1 VPSETTPDLVRR
13 GFRNADAAAAH
24 LADLGD
30 VDGLLADGGLIEQI
44 AAVASPDTAIA
55 SLAAIARAMGAEQL
69 HRQLSEPVLRE
80 RLLVVLGTSEAMGDF
95 LARHPELVAELG
107 ADRLDLQRRDAA
119 GMRAELAE
127 ASTPTELRVTYYRQ
141 LLCTIAR
148 DLNAYSTFRDTSSEL
163 SDLAVATLEAALDIA
178 RADEPDADLVR
189 LAVIAMGKTGGHE
202 LNYISDVDVIFV
214 HEVVEGADEQKALR
228 AATRLAS
235 AMMRICD
242 EHTSEGVIWEVDP
255 NLRPEGAQGPLTR
268 TLASHVAY
276 YERWA
281 TTWEFQALLKA
292 RFAAGDAD
300 LGDAYLAAVQPMVW
314 EASTRANFVA
324 DTRAMRRRVLDHIPA
339 AHRERQLKLGS
350 GGLRDVEFA
359 VQLLQLVHGRADET
373 LRSPT
378 TLDALEALTEGG
390 YVGRRDGAA
399 LEEAYEFLRTL
410 EHRIQL
416 FRLKRSHIVPDDPE
430 DLRRLGRSMGY
441 RVQPAE
447 NLVSEWQSHR
457 RIVRRLHEKLFY
469 QPLLEAVASLPTEGL
484 RLSPEAAGERLVAL
498 GFRDP
503 RGALAHLEALTAG
516 VSRRKAIHRAL
527 LPAILAWFSESPDP
541 DAGLLAFRSISE
553 SLGESH
559 WYLRKLRDE
568 GEGAEQL
575 ARLLSSSRYAS
586 DLTVRNPDAV
596 ALLGDDEELVPRD
609 YERTHTEMQLAA
621 KRHAGDA
628 KAAVRAIR
636 RIRRRELSRIAI
648 ADVLGRLDIVTVGH
662 ALSDLN
668 TATLSAALTAA
679 TRAVEDERGEVPTRM
694 AVVLMGRLGGR
705 EAGYGSDA
713 DVMFVHQPDPGAD
726 EKASSTAATAIA
738 TKLREMLQVA
748 GDDPPL
754 EVDAELRPEGRNGP
768 LVRTFTSYEAYYAKW
783 SAVWEAQALLRARP
797 VVGDPELCERFREL
811 IDPLRYPDGGLG
823 EADVREIRRIKARV
837 ESERLP
843 RGASPTTHLKL
854 GRGGIAD
861 VEWTVQLLQMQHGH
875 AVEGLRTTDT
885 LDALHAAAAAGVIA
899 ADDAAVLEE
908 AWRLVSRIRNGVV
921 LMRGKPA
928 ESMVEQASEKAGLAH
943 LLGYRQ
949 DESERM
955 VDDYLRITRQAR
967 GVIERVF
974 WGDEAGD
981 EASV

>member
-1 VPSETTPDLVRR
+1 MPSETPDLTRR
-13 GFRNADAAAAH
+13 GFRNVDAAAAH
-24 LADLGD
+24 LADLGE
-30 VDGLLADGGLIEQI
+30 VDPDLVERI
-44 AAVASPDTAIA
+44 ASVASPDTALS
-55 SLAAIARAMGAEQL
+55 SLAAIARSLGAGALRERL
-69 HRQLSEPVLRE
+69 DDPDLRE

-95 LARHPELVAELG
+95 LARHPELVDELAG
-107 ADRLDLQRRDAA
+107 DQLDLRRRESSA
-119 GMRAELAE
+119 MLAELAE
-127 ASTPTELRVTYYRQ
+127 AKDATELRVTYYRQ

-148 DLNAYSTFRDTSSEL
+148 DLNAYSTFRETSSEL
-163 SDLAVATLEAALDIA
+163 SDLAVATLEAALGIA
-178 RADEPDADLVR
+178 RSEEDDADLIR
-189 LAVIAMGKTGGHE
+189 LAIIAMGKTGGHE

-214 HEVVEGADEQKALR
+214 HETADGADEQKALR
-228 AATRLAS
+228 VATRLAS
-235 AMMRICD
+235 AVMRICS
-242 EHTSEGVIWEVDP
+242 EPTSEGTIWEVDA
-255 NLRPEGAQGPLTR
+255 NLRPEGSQGPLTR
-268 TLASHVAY
+268 TVGSHVAY

-292 RFAAGDAD
+292 RFAAGDTE
-300 LGDAYLAAVQPMVW
+300 LGQEYLAAVQPMVW
-314 EASTRANFVA
+314 EASTRDNFVT

-359 VQLLQLVHGRADET
+359 VQLLQLVHGRADES

-416 FRLKRSHIVPDDPE
+416 YRLRRSHIVPDDEE
-430 DLRRLGRSMGY
+430 DLSRLGRSMGF
-441 RVQPAE
+441 RVSPAE

-469 QPLLEAVASLPTEGL
+469 QPLLEAVASLPTEDM
-484 RLSPEAAGERLVAL
+484 RLSPEAARERLVAL

-503 RGALAHLEALTAG
+503 KGALAHLEALTSG

-527 LPAILAWFSESPDP
+527 LPAMLAWFSEAPDS

-575 ARLLSSSRYAS
+575 ARLLSSSRYVS
-586 DLTVRNPDAV
+586 DLMMRNPDAV
-596 ALLGDDEELVPRD
+596 ALLGDDAELVPRD
-609 YERTHTEMQLAA
+609 FERIHTEMALAA
-621 KRHAGDA
+621 KRHARDA

-636 RIRRRELSRIAI
+636 RIRRRELSRVAI

-668 TATLSAALTAA
+668 AATVSAALTAA
-679 TRAVEDERGEVPTRM
+679 TRAVEDERGEMPTTM

-705 EAGYGSDA
+705 ESGYGSDA
-713 DVMFVHQPDPGAD
+713 DVMFVHQPLPGAE
-726 EKASSTAATAIA
+726 EKAASQAATAVA
-738 TKLREMLQVA
+738 TRLREMLQAA

-754 EVDAELRPEGRNGP
+754 EVDADLRPEGRNGP
-768 LVRTFTSYEAYYAKW
+768 LVRSFASYEAYYAKW
-783 SAVWEAQALLRARP
+783 SAVWEAQALLRASP
-797 VVGDPELCERFREL
+797 IVGDPDLCARFRTV
-811 IDPLRYPDGGLG
+811 IDPLRYPEGGLD
-823 EADVREIRRIKARV
+823 ESAVREIRRIKARV

-843 RGASPTTHLKL
+843 RGANPTTHLKL

-861 VEWTVQLLQMQHGH
+861 VEWTVQLLQMCHGH
-875 AVEGLRTTDT
+875 EVEGLRTTDT
-885 LDALHAAAAAGVIA
+885 LAALHAAAAAGLVA
-899 ADDAAVLEE
+899 SDDAAILEE

-921 LMRGKPA
+921 LMRAKPA
-928 ESMVEQASEKAGLAH
+928 ESMVEQAAEKAGLAH

-949 DESERM
+949 DEGERM

-974 WGDEAGD
+974 WGEPAA
-981 EASV
+981 EPE

>member
-1 VPSETTPDLVRR
+1 
-13 GFRNADAAAAH
+13 
-24 LADLGD
+24 
-30 VDGLLADGGLIEQI
+30 
-44 AAVASPDTAIA
+44 
-55 SLAAIARAMGAEQL
+55 
-69 HRQLSEPVLRE
+69 
-80 RLLVVLGTSEAMGDF
+80 
-95 LARHPELVAELG
+95 
-107 ADRLDLQRRDAA
+107 
-119 GMRAELAE
+119 
-127 ASTPTELRVTYYRQ
+127 
-141 LLCTIAR
+141 
-148 DLNAYSTFRDTSSEL
+148 
-163 SDLAVATLEAALDIA
+163 
-178 RADEPDADLVR
+178 
-189 LAVIAMGKTGGHE
+189 
-202 LNYISDVDVIFV
+202 
-214 HEVVEGADEQKALR
+214 
-228 AATRLAS
+228 
-235 AMMRICD
+235 
-242 EHTSEGVIWEVDP
+242 
-255 NLRPEGAQGPLTR
+255 
-268 TLASHVAY
+268 
-276 YERWA
+276 
-281 TTWEFQALLKA
+281 
-292 RFAAGDAD
+292 
-300 LGDAYLAAVQPMVW
+300 
-314 EASTRANFVA
+314 
-324 DTRAMRRRVLDHIPA
+324 
-339 AHRERQLKLGS
+339 
-350 GGLRDVEFA
+350 
-359 VQLLQLVHGRADET
+359 
-373 LRSPT
+373 
-378 TLDALEALTEGG
+378 
-390 YVGRRDGAA
+390 
-399 LEEAYEFLRTL
+399 
-410 EHRIQL
+410 
-416 FRLKRSHIVPDDPE
+416 
-430 DLRRLGRSMGY
+430 
-441 RVQPAE
+441 
-447 NLVSEWQSHR
+447 
-457 RIVRRLHEKLFY
+457 
-469 QPLLEAVASLPTEGL
+469 
-484 RLSPEAAGERLVAL
+484 
-498 GFRDP
+498 
-503 RGALAHLEALTAG
+503 
-516 VSRRKAIHRAL
+516 
-527 LPAILAWFSESPDP
+527 
-541 DAGLLAFRSISE
+541 
-553 SLGESH
+553 
-559 WYLRKLRDE
+559 
-568 GEGAEQL
+568 
-575 ARLLSSSRYAS
+575 
-586 DLTVRNPDAV
+586 
-596 ALLGDDEELVPRD
+596 
-609 YERTHTEMQLAA
+609 MQLAA

>member
-1 VPSETTPDLVRR
+1 MPSETPDLTRR
-13 GFRNADAAAAH
+13 GFRNVDAAAAH
-24 LADLGD
+24 LADLGEVEPD
-30 VDGLLADGGLIEQI
+30 LIERI
-44 AAVASPDTAIA
+44 ATVASPDTALS
-55 SLAAIARAMGAEQL
+55 SLAAIARSLGAEAL
-69 HRQLSEPVLRE
+69 RERLTDPDLRE

-95 LARHPELVAELG
+95 LARHPELVDEL
-107 ADRLDLQRRDAA
+107 ASDRLDLHRREA
-119 GMRAELAE
+119 GAMRAELAE
-127 ASTPTELRVTYYRQ
+127 AKDATELRVTYYRQ

-148 DLNAYSTFRDTSSEL
+148 DLNAYSTFRETSSEL
-163 SDLAVATLEAALDIA
+163 SDLAVATLEAALGIA
-178 RADEPDADLVR
+178 RSEEDDADLVR
-189 LAVIAMGKTGGHE
+189 LAIIAMGKTGGHE

-214 HEVVEGADEQKALR
+214 HETADGADEQKALR
-228 AATRLAS
+228 VATRLA
-235 AMMRICD
+235 AAVMRICS
-242 EHTSEGVIWEVDP
+242 EPTSEGTIWEVDA
-255 NLRPEGAQGPLTR
+255 NLRPEGSQGPLTR
-268 TLASHVAY
+268 TVGSHVAY

-292 RFAAGDAD
+292 RFAAGDVE
-300 LGDAYLAAVQPMVW
+300 LGQEYLAAVQPMVW
-314 EASTRANFVA
+314 EASTRDNFVT

-359 VQLLQLVHGRADET
+359 VQLLQLVHGRADES

-416 FRLKRSHIVPDDPE
+416 YRLRRSHIVPDDEE
-430 DLRRLGRSMGY
+430 DLSRLGRSMGF
-441 RVQPAE
+441 RVSPAE
-447 NLVSEWQSHR
+447 NLVAEWQSHR

-469 QPLLEAVASLPTEGL
+469 QPLLEAVASLPTEDM
-484 RLSPEAAGERLVAL
+484 RLSPEAARERLVAL

-503 RGALAHLEALTAG
+503 KGALAHLEALTSG

-527 LPAILAWFSESPDP
+527 LPAMLAWFSEAPDS

-575 ARLLSSSRYAS
+575 ARLLSSSRYVS
-586 DLTVRNPDAV
+586 DLMMRNPDAV
-596 ALLGDDEELVPRD
+596 ALLGDDAELVPRD
-609 YERTHTEMQLAA
+609 FERIHTEMALAA
-621 KRHAGDA
+621 KRHASDA

-636 RIRRRELSRIAI
+636 RIRRRELSRVAI

-668 TATLSAALTAA
+668 AATVSAALTAA
-679 TRAVEDERGEVPTRM
+679 TRAVEVERGEMPTTM

-705 EAGYGSDA
+705 ESGYGSDA
-713 DVMFVHQPDPGAD
+713 DVMFVHEPLPGAED
-726 EKASSTAATAIA
+726 KAASQAATAVA
-738 TKLREMLQVA
+738 TRLREMLQAA

-754 EVDAELRPEGRNGP
+754 EVDADLRPEGRNGP
-768 LVRTFTSYEAYYAKW
+768 LVRSFASYEAYYAKW
-783 SAVWEAQALLRARP
+783 SAVWEAQALLRASP
-797 VVGDPELCERFREL
+797 VVGDPDLCARFRTL
-811 IDPLRYPDGGLG
+811 IDPLRYPEGGLD
-823 EADVREIRRIKARV
+823 ESAVREIRRIKARV

-843 RGASPTTHLKL
+843 RGANPTTHLKL

-861 VEWTVQLLQMQHGH
+861 VEWTVQLLQMCHGH
-875 AVEGLRTTDT
+875 EVEGLRTTDT
-885 LDALHAAAAAGVIA
+885 LAALHAAAAAGLVGSE
-899 ADDAAVLEE
+899 DAATLEE

-921 LMRGKPA
+921 LMRAKPA
-928 ESMVEQASEKAGLAH
+928 ESMVEQAGEKAGLAH

-949 DESERM
+949 DEGERM

-967 GVIERVF
+967 AVIERVF
-974 WGDEAGD
+974 WGESDPG
-981 EASV
+981 

>member
-1 VPSETTPDLVRR
+1 MPSETPDLTRR
-13 GFRNADAAAAH
+13 GFRNVDAATAH

-30 VDGLLADGGLIEQI
+30 VDPGLIERI
-44 AAVASPDTAIA
+44 ATVASPDTALS
-55 SLAAIARAMGAEQL
+55 SLAAIARSLGADALRERL
-69 HRQLSEPVLRE
+69 ADPELRE

-95 LARHPELVAELG
+95 LARHPELVGELAG
-107 ADRLDLQRRDAA
+107 DQLDLRRRESDA
-119 GMRAELAE
+119 MRAELAE
-127 ASTPTELRVTYYRQ
+127 ATNATELRVTYYRQ

-148 DLNAYSTFRDTSSEL
+148 DLNAYSTFRETSSEL
-163 SDLAVATLEAALDIA
+163 SDLAVATLEAALGIA
-178 RADEPDADLVR
+178 RSEEADADLVR

-214 HEVVEGADEQKALR
+214 HETVEGADEQKALR

-235 AMMRICD
+235 AVMRICS
-242 EHTSEGVIWEVDP
+242 EPTSEGTIWEVDA
-255 NLRPEGAQGPLTR
+255 NLRPEGSNGPLTR
-268 TLASHVAY
+268 SVGSHVAY

-292 RFAAGDAD
+292 RFAAGDAE
-300 LGDAYLAAVQPMVW
+300 LGQEYLAAVQPMVW
-314 EASTRANFVA
+314 EASTRDNFVT

-359 VQLLQLVHGRADET
+359 VQLLQLVHGRADES

-416 FRLKRSHIVPDDPE
+416 FRLRRSHIVPDDEE
-430 DLRRLGRSMGY
+430 DLSRLGRSMGF
-441 RVQPAE
+441 RVSPAE

-469 QPLLEAVASLPTEGL
+469 QPLLEAVASLPTEDM
-484 RLSPEAAGERLVAL
+484 RLSPEAARERLVAL

-503 RGALAHLEALTAG
+503 KGALAHLEALTSG

-527 LPAILAWFSESPDP
+527 LPAMLAWFSEAPDS

-575 ARLLSSSRYAS
+575 ARLLSSSRYVS
-586 DLTVRNPDAV
+586 DLMMRNPDAV
-596 ALLGDDEELVPRD
+596 ALLGDDAELVPRD
-609 YERTHTEMQLAA
+609 FERIHTEMALAA
-621 KRHAGDA
+621 KRHARDA

-636 RIRRRELSRIAI
+636 RIRRRELSRVAI

-668 TATLSAALTAA
+668 AATVSAALTAA
-679 TRAVEDERGEVPTRM
+679 TRAVEDERGEMPTAM
-694 AVVLMGRLGGR
+694 AVVLVGRLGGR
-705 EAGYGSDA
+705 ESGYGSDA
-713 DVMFVHQPDPGAD
+713 DVMFVHQPLPGAE
-726 EKASSTAATAIA
+726 EKAASQAATAVA
-738 TKLREMLQVA
+738 TRLREMLQAA

-754 EVDAELRPEGRNGP
+754 EVDADLRPEGRNGP
-768 LVRTFTSYEAYYAKW
+768 LVRSFTSYEAYYAKW
-783 SAVWEAQALLRARP
+783 SAVWEAQALLRASP
-797 VVGDPELCERFREL
+797 VVGDPDLCARFRTL
-811 IDPLRYPDGGLG
+811 IDPLRYPEGGLD
-823 EADVREIRRIKARV
+823 ESAVREIRRIKARV

-843 RGASPTTHLKL
+843 RGANPTTHLKL

-861 VEWTVQLLQMQHGH
+861 VEWTVQLLQMCHGH
-875 AVEGLRTTDT
+875 EVEGLRTTDT
-885 LDALHAAAAAGVIA
+885 LAALHAAAAAGLVA
-899 ADDAAVLEE
+899 SEDAAILEE

-921 LMRGKPA
+921 LMRAKPA
-928 ESMVEQASEKAGLAH
+928 ESMVEQAAEKAGLAH

-949 DESERM
+949 DEGERM

-967 GVIERVF
+967 AVIERVF
-974 WGDEAGD
+974 WGEPAPTEG
-981 EASV
+981 

>member
-1 VPSETTPDLVRR
+1 MPSETPDLTRR
-13 GFRNADAAAAH
+13 GFRNVDAAAAH
-24 LADLGD
+24 LADLGE
-30 VDGLLADGGLIEQI
+30 VDPDLLERI
-44 AAVASPDTAIA
+44 ATVASPDTALS
-55 SLAAIARAMGAEQL
+55 SLAAIARSLGADAL
-69 HRQLSEPVLRE
+69 RDRLADPDLRE

-95 LARHPELVAELG
+95 LTRHPELVDELAG
-107 ADRLDLQRRDAA
+107 DQLDLRRRESAA
-119 GMRAELAE
+119 MLADLAE
-127 ASTPTELRVTYYRQ
+127 AKNAAELRVTYYRQ

-148 DLNAYSTFRDTSSEL
+148 DLNAYSTFRETSSEL
-163 SDLAVATLEAALDIA
+163 SDLAVATLEAALGIA
-178 RADEPDADLVR
+178 RSEEDDSDLVR
-189 LAVIAMGKTGGHE
+189 LAIIAMGKTGGHE

-214 HEVVEGADEQKALR
+214 HETADGADEQKALR
-228 AATRLAS
+228 VATRLAS
-235 AMMRICD
+235 AVMRICS
-242 EHTSEGVIWEVDP
+242 EPTSEGTIWEVDA
-255 NLRPEGAQGPLTR
+255 NLRPEGSNGPLTR
-268 TLASHVAY
+268 TVGSHVAY

-292 RFAAGDAD
+292 RFAAGDPD
-300 LGDAYLAAVQPMVW
+300 LGQEYLAAVQPMVW
-314 EASTRANFVA
+314 EASTRDNFVT

-359 VQLLQLVHGRADET
+359 VQLLQLVHGRADES

-416 FRLKRSHIVPDDPE
+416 YRLRRSHIVPDDDE
-430 DLRRLGRSMGY
+430 DLRRLGRSMGF
-441 RVQPAE
+441 RVSPAE

-469 QPLLEAVASLPTEGL
+469 QPLLEAVASLPTEDM
-484 RLSPEAAGERLVAL
+484 RLSPEAARERLVAL

-503 RGALAHLEALTAG
+503 KGALAHLEALTSG

-527 LPAILAWFSESPDP
+527 LPAMLAWFSEAPDS

-575 ARLLSSSRYAS
+575 ARLLSSSRYVS
-586 DLTVRNPDAV
+586 DLMRRNPDAV
-596 ALLGDDEELVPRD
+596 ALLGDDAELVPRD
-609 YERTHTEMQLAA
+609 FERIHTEMALAA
-621 KRHAGDA
+621 KRHASDA

-636 RIRRRELSRIAI
+636 RIRRRELSRVAI

-668 TATLSAALTAA
+668 AATVSAALTAA
-679 TRAVEDERGEVPTRM
+679 TRAVEDERGEMPTAM

-705 EAGYGSDA
+705 ESGYGSDA
-713 DVMFVHQPDPGAD
+713 DVMFVHQPLPGAE
-726 EKASSTAATAIA
+726 EKAASQAATAVA
-738 TKLREMLQVA
+738 TRLREMLQAA

-754 EVDAELRPEGRNGP
+754 EVDADLRPEGRNGP
-768 LVRTFTSYEAYYAKW
+768 LVRSFASYEAYYAKW
-783 SAVWEAQALLRARP
+783 SAVWEAQALLRASP
-797 VVGDPELCERFREL
+797 VVGDPDLCARFRTL
-811 IDPLRYPDGGLG
+811 IDPLRYPEGGLD
-823 EADVREIRRIKARV
+823 ESAVREIRRIKARV

-843 RGASPTTHLKL
+843 RGANPTTHLKL

-861 VEWTVQLLQMQHGH
+861 VEWTVQLLQMCHGH
-875 AVEGLRTTDT
+875 EIEGLRTTDT
-885 LDALHAAAAAGVIA
+885 LAALHAAASAGLVA
-899 ADDAAVLEE
+899 SEDAAILEE

-921 LMRGKPA
+921 LMRAKPA

-943 LLGYRQ
+943 LLGYRL
-949 DESERM
+949 DEGERM

-967 GVIERVF
+967 AVIERVF
-974 WGDEAGD
+974 WGEPAA
-981 EASV
+981 EPE

>member
-1 VPSETTPDLVRR
+1 MPSETPDLTRR
-13 GFRNADAAAAH
+13 GFRNVDAAAAH
-24 LADLGD
+24 LADLGE
-30 VDGLLADGGLIEQI
+30 VDPGLIERI
-44 AAVASPDTAIA
+44 ATVASPDTALS
-55 SLAAIARAMGAEQL
+55 SLAAIARSLGADAL
-69 HRQLSEPVLRE
+69 RQRLTDPDLRE

-95 LARHPELVAELG
+95 LTRHPELVDELAG
-107 ADRLDLQRRDAA
+107 DQLDLHRRESDAMLA
-119 GMRAELAE
+119 DLAE
-127 ASTPTELRVTYYRQ
+127 AKDATELRVTYYRQ

-148 DLNAYSTFRDTSSEL
+148 DLNAYSTFRETSSEL
-163 SDLAVATLEAALDIA
+163 SDLAVATLEAALGIA
-178 RADEPDADLVR
+178 RSEEDDADLVR
-189 LAVIAMGKTGGHE
+189 LAIIAMGKTGGHE

-214 HEVVEGADEQKALR
+214 HETADGADEQKALR
-228 AATRLAS
+228 AATRLA
-235 AMMRICD
+235 AAVMRICS
-242 EHTSEGVIWEVDP
+242 EPTSEGTIWEVDA
-255 NLRPEGAQGPLTR
+255 NLRPEGSNGPLTR
-268 TLASHVAY
+268 TVGSHVAY

-292 RFAAGDAD
+292 RFAAGDVE
-300 LGDAYLAAVQPMVW
+300 LGQEYLAAVQPMVW
-314 EASTRANFVA
+314 EASTRDNFVT

-359 VQLLQLVHGRADET
+359 VQLLQLVHGRADES

-416 FRLKRSHIVPDDPE
+416 YRLRRSHIVPDDEE
-430 DLRRLGRSMGY
+430 DLSRLGRSMGF
-441 RVQPAE
+441 RVSPAE

-469 QPLLEAVASLPTEGL
+469 QPLLEAVASLPTEDM
-484 RLSPEAAGERLVAL
+484 RLSPEAARERLVAL

-503 RGALAHLEALTAG
+503 KGALAHLEALTSG

-527 LPAILAWFSESPDP
+527 LPAMLAWFSEAPDS

-575 ARLLSSSRYAS
+575 ARLLSSSRYVS
-586 DLTVRNPDAV
+586 DLMMRNPDAV
-596 ALLGDDEELVPRD
+596 ALLGDDAELVPRD
-609 YERTHTEMQLAA
+609 FERIHTEMALAA
-621 KRHAGDA
+621 KRHASDA

-636 RIRRRELSRIAI
+636 RIRRRELSRVAI

-668 TATLSAALTAA
+668 AATVSAALTAA
-679 TRAVEDERGEVPTRM
+679 TRAVEDERGEMPTAM

-705 EAGYGSDA
+705 ESGYGSDA
-713 DVMFVHQPDPGAD
+713 DVMFVHQPLPGAED
-726 EKASSTAATAIA
+726 KAASQAATAVA
-738 TKLREMLQVA
+738 TRLREMLQAA

-754 EVDAELRPEGRNGP
+754 EVDADLRPEGRNGP
-768 LVRTFTSYEAYYAKW
+768 LVRSFASYEAYYAKW
-783 SAVWEAQALLRARP
+783 SAVWEAQALLRASP
-797 VVGDPELCERFREL
+797 VVGDPDLCARFRTL
-811 IDPLRYPDGGLG
+811 IDPLRYPEGGLG
-823 EADVREIRRIKARV
+823 ESAVREIRRIKARV

-843 RGASPTTHLKL
+843 RGANPTTHLKL

-861 VEWTVQLLQMQHGH
+861 VEWTVQLLQMCHGH
-875 AVEGLRTTDT
+875 EVEGLRTTDT
-885 LDALHAAAAAGVIA
+885 LAALHAAANAGLVQSE
-899 ADDAAVLEE
+899 DAAILEE

-921 LMRGKPA
+921 LMRAKPA
-928 ESMVEQASEKAGLAH
+928 ESMVEQAAEKAGLAH

-949 DESERM
+949 DEGERM

-967 GVIERVF
+967 VVIERVF
-974 WGDEAGD
+974 WGEPAPESD
-981 EASV
+981 